1 MSKNLFETYR
11 EMHQLDE
18 KLGYNGNYRRV
29 SKYNGKEF
37 DRKKELQTLKKFGKA
52 LEQADK
58 IHAEL
63 QYPNTVDAVTHM
75 WEHLNNAYIGII
87 KYQENIKKG
96 EYDGKIDIDS

>member
-37 DRKKELQTLKKFGKA
+37 DRKKELQTLKMFGKA

-58 IHAEL
+58 IHQEL
-63 QYPNTVDAVTHM
+63 QYPNVVDSVTYM
-75 WEHLNNAYIGII
+75 WEHLNNAYIGIMR
-87 KYQENIKKG
+87 YQDSIKKG
-96 EYDGKIDIDS
+96 DYDGEIDIDS